1 MDRVKLRNTI
11 LSLIAGLGA
20 SSVHI
25 VLMEVKQ
32 RSGILPQFDPY
43 ADLQRVLSSFSS
55 HAFETPL
62 SWLLPYINGAMLLG
76 FLFGQSFSYL
86 PGRTAL
92 RKGAVFGFLAWLL
105 LGLVLLPFSGSGVFA
120 HRLGLGVMPALLML
134 VMLLT
139 YAIVVSLIY
148 QRLTAPSNPD

>member
-1 MDRVKLRNTI
+1 MYRVKLRNTI
-11 LSLIAGLGA
+11 LSLLAGLGA
-20 SSVHI
+20 SLVHI
-25 VLMEVKQ
+25 VLMEVKR

-43 ADLQRVLSSFSS
+43 ADLQRMLSSVSS

-62 SWLLPYINGAMLLG
+62 SWLLPFINGAMFLG
-76 FLFGQSFSYL
+76 FLFGQSFPYL

-105 LGLVLLPFSGSGVFA
+105 LGLVLLPLSGSGFFA

-134 VMLLT
+134 AMLMT

-148 QRLTAPSNPD
+148 QRLTMPASSI